1 MKIAYFILNDELRAD
16 ARMSS
21 LLADLEEATF
31 ELYEIHSR
39 ADVRPETDLVLSM
52 GGDGTFLSAAHAVAD
67 IGLPILGVNFGRIGF
82 LCENRPEAVKQA
94 LLEGNFSIEYR
105 TVLNTT
111 LKGPEARKAIGLLPY
126 SVNEVALH
134 RSGSSV
140 LGIHVSVDGEPL
152 PTYWADGLLVA
163 TSSGSTAYSLSVGG
177 PICLPESKVLVLAP
191 IAPHNLNVRPIV
203 LPESAKVDISFES
216 RDGRATM
223 STDNRTV
230 EIRPEWTIHVEM
242 AQFSLKRIRLAESGF
257 VKALTSR
264 LFWGEDMR
272 NNGTSV

>member
-52 GGDGTFLSAAHAVAD
+52 GGDGTYLSAAHAVAD

-177 PICLPESKVLVLAP
+177 PICLPDTKVLVLAP

>member
-1 MKIAYFILNDELRAD
+1 MKIGYFILNDDLRED
-16 ARMSS
+16 PRMHS
-21 LLADLEEATF
+21 LMKDLESATF
-31 ELYEIHSR
+31 QLYEIHTKS
-39 ADVRPETDLVLSM
+39 DVQPETDLVLSM
-52 GGDGTFLSAAHAVAD
+52 GGDGTFLSAAHVVAD

-82 LCENRPEAVKQA
+82 LCENRPEAVGKA
-94 LLEGNFSIEYR
+94 LMEGDFRIEYR
-105 TVLNTT
+105 TVLNAT
-111 LKGPEARKAIGLLPY
+111 LKGPEARRTIGMLPY

-140 LGIHVSVDGEPL
+140 LGIHVSIDGEPL

-177 PICLPESKVLVLAP
+177 PICMPDTKVLVLAP

-203 LPESAKVDISFES
+203 LPETAKVDISFES

-223 STDNRTV
+223 SNDNRVV
-230 EIRPEWTIHVEM
+230 EIQPDWSIHVEM

-272 NNGTSV
+272 NNG

>member
-1 MKIAYFILNDELRAD
+1 MKIGFFILNDELRED
-16 ARMSS
+16 PRMRS
-21 LLADLEEATF
+21 LLKDLESATF
-31 ELYEIHSR
+31 DIYEIHSK
-39 ADVRPETDLVLSM
+39 ADVLPETDLVLSM
-52 GGDGTFLSAAHAVAD
+52 GGDGTFLSAAHVVAD

-82 LCENRPEAVKQA
+82 LCENRPEAVGKA
-94 LLEGNFSIEYR
+94 LMEGDFRIEYR
-105 TVLNTT
+105 TVLNAT
-111 LKGPEARKAIGLLPY
+111 LKGPEARRTIGMLPY

-140 LGIHVSVDGEPL
+140 LGIHVSIDGEPL

-177 PICLPESKVLVLAP
+177 PICMPDTKVLVLAP

-203 LPESAKVDISFES
+203 LPETAKVDISFES

-223 STDNRTV
+223 SNDNRVV
-230 EIRPEWTIHVEM
+230 EIQPDWSIHVEM

-272 NNGTSV
+272 NNG

>member
-1 MKIAYFILNDELRAD
+1 MKIGFFILNDELRED
-16 ARMSS
+16 PRMRS
-21 LLADLEEATF
+21 LLKDLESATF
-31 ELYEIHSR
+31 EVYEIRSK
-39 ADVRPETDLVLSM
+39 ADVLPETDLVLSM
-52 GGDGTFLSAAHAVAD
+52 GGDGTFLSAAHVVAD

-82 LCENRPEAVKQA
+82 LCENRPEAVRKA
-94 LLEGNFSIEYR
+94 LLEGDFRIEYR
-105 TVLNTT
+105 TVLNAT
-111 LKGPEARKAIGLLPY
+111 LKGPEARRSIGMLPY

-140 LGIHVSVDGEPL
+140 LGIHVSIDGEPL

-177 PICLPESKVLVLAP
+177 PICLPDTKVLIIAP

-203 LPESAKVDISFES
+203 VPETAKIDISFES

-223 STDNRTV
+223 TNDNRVV
-230 EIRPEWTIHVEM
+230 EIQPDWSIHIEM

-257 VKALTSR
+257 VRALTSR

-272 NNGTSV
+272 NNG

>member
-1 MKIAYFILNDELRAD
+1 MKIGYFILNDELRSD
-16 ARMSS
+16 ARMNS
-21 LLADLEEATF
+21 LLRDLEEATF
-31 ELYEIHSR
+31 EVYEIRTKS
-39 ADVRPETDLVLSM
+39 DVRPETDLVLSM
-52 GGDGTFLSAAHAVAD
+52 GGDGTFLSAAHVVAD

-94 LLEGNFSIEYR
+94 LMEGNFSIEYR

-111 LKGPEARKAIGLLPY
+111 LKGPEARRAIGMLPY

-140 LGIHVSVDGEPL
+140 LGIHVSIDGEPL

-177 PICLPESKVLVLAP
+177 PICMPDTKVLVIAP
-191 IAPHNLNVRPIV
+191 ISPHNLNVRPIV
-203 LPESAKVDISFES
+203 VPETAKVDIAFES

-223 STDNRTV
+223 SNDNRTV
-230 EIRPEWTIHVEM
+230 EIRPDWTIHVEM

-272 NNGTSV
+272 NNG

>member
-1 MKIAYFILNDELRAD
+1 MKIGYFIHRDGLRNDG
-16 ARMSS
+16 RMLS
-21 LLADLEEATF
+21 LLKDLEQATF
-31 ELYEIHSR
+31 EVYEIRTKS
-39 ADVRPETDLVLSM
+39 DVQPETDLVLSM
-52 GGDGTFLSAAHAVAD
+52 GGDGTFLSAAHVVAD

-82 LCENRPEAVKQA
+82 LCENRPEDVRRA
-94 LLEGNFSIEYR
+94 LVEGDFRIEYR
-105 TVLNTT
+105 TVLNAT
-111 LKGPEARKAIGLLPY
+111 LKGPEARKTIGMLPY

-140 LGIHVSVDGEPL
+140 LGIHVSIDGEPL
-152 PTYWADGLLVA
+152 PTYWADGLIVA

-177 PICLPESKVLVLAP
+177 PICMPDTKVLVVAP

-203 LPESAKVDISFES
+203 LPETAKVDISFES

-223 STDNRTV
+223 STDNRVV
-230 EIRPEWTIHVEM
+230 EIQPDWSIHVEM
-242 AQFSLKRIRLAESGF
+242 AQFSLKRIRLAQSGF

-272 NNGTSV
+272 NNG

>member
-1 MKIAYFILNDELRAD
+1 MKIGYFILRDALRNDE
-16 ARMSS
+16 RMLS
-21 LLADLEEATF
+21 LLKDLEQATF
-31 ELYEIHSR
+31 EVYEIR
-39 ADVRPETDLVLSM
+39 TKNDVQPETDLVLSM
-52 GGDGTFLSAAHAVAD
+52 GGDGTFLSAAHVVAD

-82 LCENRPEAVKQA
+82 LCENRPEDVRRA
-94 LLEGNFSIEYR
+94 LVEGDFRIEYR
-105 TVLNTT
+105 TVLNAT
-111 LKGPEARKAIGLLPY
+111 LKGPEARKTIGMLPY

-140 LGIHVSVDGEPL
+140 LGIHVSIDGEPL
-152 PTYWADGLLVA
+152 PTYWADGLIVA

-177 PICLPESKVLVLAP
+177 PICMPDTKVLVVAP

-203 LPESAKVDISFES
+203 LPETAKVDISIES

-223 STDNRTV
+223 STDNRVV
-230 EIRPEWTIHVEM
+230 EIQPDWTIHVEM
-242 AQFSLKRIRLAESGF
+242 AQFSLKRIRLAQSGF

-272 NNGTSV
+272 NNG

>member
-1 MKIAYFILNDELRAD
+1 MKIGYFILRENLRNDAGML
-16 ARMSS
+16 S
-21 LLADLEEATF
+21 LLKDLRQATF
-31 ELYEIHSR
+31 EVYEIRTKS
-39 ADVRPETDLVLSM
+39 DVQPETDLVLSM
-52 GGDGTFLSAAHAVAD
+52 GGDGTFLSAAHVVAD

-82 LCENRPEAVKQA
+82 LCENRPEDVRRA
-94 LLEGNFSIEYR
+94 LLEGDFRIEYR
-105 TVLNTT
+105 TVLNAT
-111 LKGPEARKAIGLLPY
+111 LKGPEARKTIGMLPY

-140 LGIHVSVDGEPL
+140 LGIHVSIDGEPL
-152 PTYWADGLLVA
+152 PTYWADGLIVA

-177 PICLPESKVLVLAP
+177 PICMPDTKVLVVAP

-203 LPESAKVDISFES
+203 LPETAKVDISFES

-230 EIRPEWTIHVEM
+230 EIQPDWSIHVEM
-242 AQFSLKRIRLAESGF
+242 AQFSLKRIRLAQSGF

-272 NNGTSV
+272 NNG

>member
-1 MKIAYFILNDELRAD
+1 MKIGFFILNDELRAD
-16 ARMSS
+16 PRMRS
-21 LLADLEEATF
+21 LLKDLESATF
-31 ELYEIHSR
+31 EVYEIR
-39 ADVRPETDLVLSM
+39 TKADVRPETDLVLSM
-52 GGDGTFLSAAHAVAD
+52 GGDGTFLSAAHVVAD

-82 LCENRPEAVKQA
+82 LCENRPEAVRKA
-94 LLEGNFSIEYR
+94 LVEGDFRIEYR
-105 TVLNTT
+105 TVLNAT
-111 LKGPEARKAIGLLPY
+111 LKGPEARRSIGMLPY

-140 LGIHVSVDGEPL
+140 LGIHVSIDGDSL

-177 PICLPESKVLVLAP
+177 PICMPDTKVLIIAP

-203 LPESAKVDISFES
+203 VPETAKIDISFES

-223 STDNRTV
+223 SNDNRVV
-230 EIRPEWTIHVEM
+230 EIQPDWSIHIEM

-272 NNGTSV
+272 NNG